1 MTNARPPLNLGLFAG
16 IRAGWRSFNWMAQ
29 IVIPISLL
37 VALLQWS
44 GWLDRIDVML
54 APLMGF
60 LRLPPEAALPIIT
73 GMLVNIY
80 AVLASITVI
89 PFSFP
94 QMTLIAI
101 FSLIAHNLILEGI
114 VQHRSGINVFKMT
127 LVRIAAAIV
136 TVFVVSRFFEGT
148 SMSVE
153 LPAGLAPHSPFM
165 DSLKVWA
172 SGTGILLL
180 REFAI
185 IMLIMVLLEVSK
197 AMGWINVVQ
206 RAFAPIMRV
215 FGLADRATMMFVA
228 GILFGLLYGGA
239 IIVEEARN
247 GHVSRDD
254 AEYLHISLGINHGVI
269 EDPALFAALGLNP
282 LWLLIPRFITAIL
295 AIQLLRGAK
304 RLCATKNRDSST
316 A

>member
-1 MTNARPPLNLGLFAG
+1 MMSNSWSRLRSALFAG
-16 IRAGWRSFNWMAQ
+16 LLSGWRSFIWMAR
-29 IVIPISLL
+29 IVIPISLV

-44 GWLDRIDVML
+44 GWLDRVDVVL
-54 APLMGF
+54 APLMNF
-60 LRLPPEAALPIIT
+60 LRLPPEAALAIIT

-80 AVLASITVI
+80 GVMASITVI
-89 PFSFP
+89 PFSFA

-114 VQHRSGINVFKMT
+114 VQHRSGISVFKMT

-148 SMSVE
+148 SVSVQV
-153 LPAGLAPHSPFM
+153 PAGLAPHSPLLA
-165 DSLKVWA
+165 SLKVWV

-180 REFAI
+180 RVFVI
-185 IMLIMVLLEVSK
+185 IMLIMILLEVSK
-197 AMGWINVVQ
+197 ARGWIKAVQ
-206 RAFAPIMRV
+206 KVFAPIMRI

-228 GILFGLLYGGA
+228 GIVFGLLYGGA

-247 GHVSRDD
+247 GHLTRED
-254 AEYLHISLGINHGVI
+254 AEHLHISLGINHGVI

-282 LWLLIPRFITAIL
+282 LWLLIPRFLTAIL
-295 AIQLLRGAK
+295 AVHLLRGAK
-304 RLCATKNRDSST
+304 RFYSRNAVTH
-316 A
+316 